1 MPGVSAAGGSWYPP
15 PMSTTGPADTAEDEF
30 TVAQWAAR
38 PEDEPGELVDGRLV
52 EEEMPDLVH
61 ETVVAW
67 LFRVVQPWLRGRG
80 GKLFGSEV
88 RLQVSPSRGRK
99 ADVLGWF
106 PGHPRLPGRGAVG
119 VPPDLIVEV
128 ISPTAADDRRDRID
142 KADDYARFGVRWYW
156 LIDPDAR
163 TLEIC
168 ELADGSY
175 VQALLASRGELD
187 AVPGCPDLSLDLD
200 ALWAEVDELAI
211 DPA

>member
-1 MPGVSAAGGSWYPP
+1 
-15 PMSTTGPADTAEDEF
+15 MSTTIPADATYGDEL
-30 TVAQWAAR
+30 TVAQWAAL

-67 LFRVVQPWLRGRG
+67 LFRVVQPWLRARG

-88 RLQVSPSRGRK
+88 RLRVSPARGRK

-119 VPPDLIVEV
+119 MPPDLIVEV

-142 KADDYARFGVRWYW
+142 KSDDYARFGVGWYW

-163 TLEIC
+163 TLEIL
-168 ELADGSY
+168 ELVDARY
-175 VQALLASRGELD
+175 VRRLLASSGRVD
-187 AVPGCPDLSLDLD
+187 VVP
-200 ALWAEVDELAI
+200 
-211 DPA
+211 